1 MTNIGGL
8 AAKLRAMK
16 EKQAAA
22 KAEEDARIQAKA
34 QEHVERVNAT
44 IAEAQASDPYFVR
57 EGVAELPSNWWGA
70 NRDHLVEAI
79 GSEAVEAFN
88 VGLIDLLNANRANLR
103 EASSRLQQIIR
114 NHSGSEILLNPAIMR
129 AIVEKLQSGYVA
141 ARIASTERASTAAR
155 NKVAT
160 ASAKETL
167 DMLLG
172 D

>member
-16 EKQAAA
+16 EKQAAM
-22 KAEEDARIQAKA
+22 KAEEDAKTMQRA
-34 QEHVERVNAT
+34 QEHVERINAT
-44 IAEAQASDPYFVR
+44 VAEAQASDPYFVKD
-57 EGVAELPSNWWGA
+57 GVAELPANWWGA
-70 NRDHLVEAI
+70 NRDNLVEAV
-79 GSEAVEAFN
+79 GSDAVEAFN
-88 VGLIDLLNANRANLR
+88 AGLLELLNANRANLR
-103 EASSRLQQIIR
+103 EASSKLQQIIR

-141 ARIASTERASTAAR
+141 ARIASTERASAASR
-155 NKVAT
+155 NKVNT